1 MTAERIGFAV
11 NEDESLILGAKL
23 REAREYVG
31 LKQEQVAQHME
42 LPRTAVSEIENG
54 RRRLSAIEL
63 KRLARLYQRSV
74 TWFTGEEAEA
84 VVPPDVAFLARTASA
99 LSDNDRQELQRF
111 AEFLRSRSKVAG
123 DGRS

>member
-1 MTAERIGFAV
+1 MRRCLHPARCRVAGRAASTESAGRRASVMTAERIGFAV

-54 RRRLSAIEL
+54 RRGVSAIEL
-63 KRLARLYQRSV
+63 KRLARLYQRPV

-84 VVPPDVAFLARTASA
+84 VVPPDV
-99 LSDNDRQELQRF
+99 
-111 AEFLRSRSKVAG
+111 
-123 DGRS
+123 

>member
-1 MTAERIGFAV
+1 MTAERVGFAV
-11 NEDESLILGAKL
+11 TEDEGLILGAKL

-42 LPRTAVSEIENG
+42 LARTAVSEIENG
-54 RRRLSAIEL
+54 RRGVSAIEL
-63 KRLARLYQRSV
+63 KKLARLYQRPV
-74 TWFTGEEAEA
+74 AWFTGEEPGAA
-84 VVPPDVAFLARTASA
+84 VPADVAFLARTASA

>member
-1 MTAERIGFAV
+1 MNAERIAFAGT
-11 NEDESLILGAKL
+11 EDESLILGAKL

-54 RRRLSAIEL
+54 RRGVSAIEL
-63 KRLARLYQRSV
+63 KRLARLYQRRV
-74 TWFTGEEAEA
+74 TWFTGEESEA
-84 VVPPDVAFLARTASA
+84 TVPADVAFLARTASS

-111 AEFLRSRSKVAG
+111 AEFLRSRSKVTS

>member
-1 MTAERIGFAV
+1 MTNQRIGFAHA
-11 NEDESLILGAKL
+11 EDESLMLGAKL

-54 RRRLSAIEL
+54 RRGVSVIEL
-63 KRLARLYQRSV
+63 KKLARLYQRPV
-74 TWFTGEEAEA
+74 TWFTGEEQEA
-84 VVPPDVAFLARTASA
+84 TVPVDVAFLARTASG

-111 AEFLRSRSKVAG
+111 AEFLRARSKVAG